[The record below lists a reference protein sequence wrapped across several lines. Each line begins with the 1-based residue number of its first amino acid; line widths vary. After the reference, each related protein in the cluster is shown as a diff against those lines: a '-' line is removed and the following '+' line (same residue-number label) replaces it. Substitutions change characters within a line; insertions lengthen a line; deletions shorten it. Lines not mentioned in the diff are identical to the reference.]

1 MKHHFFLSNVENIL
15 KELPLNYSSIV
26 IRDFNI
32 DWLVKAFQMTML
44 QESMCKH
51 NFEFTF

>member
-1 MKHHFFLSNVENIL
+1 MKHQIFWSNVENIL
-15 KELPLNYSSIV
+15 KELPLNYSSI
-26 IRDFNI
+26 IIIDFNI
-32 DWLVKAFQMTML
+32 DWLVKAFQTTML